1 MRAAKLSTKQSD
13 VPGTS
18 HIPLPARSGRKVS
31 SPFIPQFRPRR
42 CSVTKTIGLSFGQ
55 GCSGLS
61 DHSKHRRAYI
71 NSRRSPSTDSTASD
85 CNDQTTKKAETG
97 AFMTTSFRSSR
108 HARPNA
114 VSQTSQNCVQSVFRT
129 SCLKE
134 GDHVSAL
141 CRDQHPHEMENGN
154 TLGNWA
160 YKIDRTI
167 NALRLTRCI
176 TLARIAIGRT
186 CKHLFFS
193 FA

>member
-71 NSRRSPSTDSTASD
+71 NSRRSPSADSTASD
-85 CNDQTTKKAETG
+85 CNDQTTKKAGTG
-97 AFMTTSFRSSR
+97 AHQGTRDPMPFLKPVKT
-108 HARPNA
+108 
-114 VSQTSQNCVQSVFRT
+114 VFRAFFEPVASKRAT
-129 SCLKE
+129 TCQRCAETNIRMRWK
-134 GDHVSAL
+134 
-141 CRDQHPHEMENGN
+141 MEIH
-154 TLGNWA
+154 LG
-160 YKIDRTI
+160 
-167 NALRLTRCI
+167 
-176 TLARIAIGRT
+176 IGHT
-186 CKHLFFS
+186 K
-193 FA
+193 